1 MLFKL
6 ISILFEGLLTEN
18 VYKKGMTELDIKLK
32 EGDLTPQ
39 GYLKKKKKLL
49 DEIGGMLEN
58 IAQH

>member
-32 EGDLTPQ
+32 EGW
-39 GYLKKKKKLL
+39 YNNSCV
-49 DEIGGMLEN
+49 IMVV
-58 IAQH
+58 